1 MNRHSYDSR
10 ESGVCEVTASHP
22 EAVAQAR
29 ATLPG
34 PEVSASMASIFGA
47 LADPTRLRIL
57 LALRSNELCVCDLV
71 ELTGVTQSA
80 VSHQLKVL
88 RDLQLVTFRREG
100 KLVRYR
106 LADDHVASLVDV
118 AAEHAVEIGGETGA

>member
-1 MNRHSYDSR
+1 
-10 ESGVCEVTASHP
+10 
-22 EAVAQAR
+22 
-29 ATLPG
+29 
-34 PEVSASMASIFGA
+34 MASIFGA